1 MKKWIVF
8 LILAALLL
16 TLSCPVYA
24 SDFELDDKAVINGM
38 DGISWYQGY
47 TPTVKRDMLTICLP
61 VRSETAAGKITAS
74 LTLDDPNLL
83 LFRGQPGTV
92 TVSARNGMYPVK
104 ITVPLSQNR
113 RNGDYPAKIL
123 ITGKNENGAEIS
135 ETIPYVLRIRDG
147 QENPETVCPEITASG
162 ELTVGQECILRLT
175 VSNPTTALSMTDCVL
190 TVTDAAGEVLMSGSN
205 RLSFGE
211 VLPGENANV
220 EVPVTV
226 KGKAAVELHSL
237 SLKLTYQVLGEEK
250 TWEETI
256 AYPVTQEIRL
266 EQGEITMPSSTIQG
280 ELTTLSVPLMNMGKG
295 DICNAMVSLEIPELI
310 QRQSVLVGTIEPG
323 STGQAKLSFTPPKDA
338 LGDFSGRVTFSCEDA
353 YGNGEQ
359 WEVPVDIT
367 VEAAKPME
375 AGKTQEKK
383 ETPAWLLPGVCV
395 LCVLLLVGMLVQ
407 GSLLRSK
414 LHKLEEER
422 L

>member
-1 MKKWIVF
+1 MKKWTVF

-24 SDFELDDKAVINGM
+24 ADFELDDKAVINGM

-47 TPTVKRDMLTICLP
+47 TPTVQRDTLTICLP
-61 VRSETAAGKITAS
+61 VRSETTEGKITAS

-175 VSNPTTALSMTDCVL
+175 VSNPTTALSMTDCVV
-190 TVTDAAGEVLMSGSN
+190 TVTDAAGDVLMSGSN

-237 SLKLTYQVLGEEK
+237 SLKLTYQVLGEE
-250 TWEETI
+250 TI
-256 AYPVTQEIRL
+256 AYPVAQEIRL

-338 LGDFSGRVTFSCEDA
+338 LGDFSGRVTFSCEDV

-359 WEVPVDIT
+359 WEVPIDISI
-367 VEAAKPME
+367 EAAKPVE
-375 AGKTQEKK
+375 EGKTQEKK
-383 ETPAWLLPGVCV
+383 ETPVWLLPGVCV

>member
-1 MKKWIVF
+1 MKKWTVF
-8 LILAALLL
+8 LILAALLFA
-16 TLSCPVYA
+16 LSCPVYA
-24 SDFELDDKAVINGM
+24 SDFELDEKAVINGM

-47 TPTVKRDMLTICLP
+47 TPTVQRDTLAICLP
-61 VRSETAAGKITAS
+61 VRSETAVGKITVS
-74 LTLDDPNLL
+74 LTLDDPDLL

-92 TVSARNGMYPVK
+92 TVSAWNGMYPVK
-104 ITVPLSQNR
+104 ITVPLSQSR

-123 ITGKNENGAEIS
+123 ITGKNENGAGIS

-147 QENPETVCPEITASG
+147 QENPETICPEITAAG
-162 ELTVGQECILRLT
+162 DLTVGEECVLRLT
-175 VSNPTTALSMTDCVL
+175 VSNPTATLSMTDCEL
-190 TVTDAAGEVLMSGSN
+190 TLTDSAGEVLMSGSN
-205 RLSFGE
+205 RLAFGE
-211 VLPGENANV
+211 VLPGTNANV

-237 SLKLTYQVLGEEK
+237 SLKLTYRVLGEEK

-266 EQGEITMPSSTIQG
+266 EQGEITMPASAIQG

-310 QRQSVLVGTIEPG
+310 QRQSVLVGTLEPG
-323 STGQAKLSFTPPKDA
+323 ATGQAKLSFMPPKDA
-338 LGDFSGRVTFSCEDA
+338 LGDYSGKVTFSCEDA

-367 VEAAKPME
+367 VEAAKPVE
-375 AGKTQEKK
+375 EGKTQEKK
-383 ETPAWLLPGVCV
+383 ETPALLLPGVCV
-395 LCVLLLVGMLVQ
+395 LCVLLLAGMLVQ
-407 GSLLRSK
+407 GALLRSK

>member
-1 MKKWIVF
+1 
-8 LILAALLL
+8 
-16 TLSCPVYA
+16 
-24 SDFELDDKAVINGM
+24 
-38 DGISWYQGY
+38 
-47 TPTVKRDMLTICLP
+47 MLTICLP
-61 VRSETAAGKITAS
+61 VRSETTAGKITAS
-74 LTLDDPNLL
+74 LTLDNPDLL

-104 ITVPLSQNR
+104 ITVPLSQSR

-123 ITGKNENGAEIS
+123 ITGKNENGAAIS

-190 TVTDAAGEVLMSGSN
+190 TVTDAAGDVLMSGSN

-211 VLPGENANV
+211 VLPGTNADV

-323 STGQAKLSFTPPKDA
+323 ATGQAKLSFTPPKDA

>member
-1 MKKWIVF
+1 MKKWSVF

-38 DGISWYQGY
+38 DGISWHQGY
-47 TPTVKRDMLTICLP
+47 TPTVKRDTMTICLP

-74 LTLDDPNLL
+74 LTLDDPNVLL
-83 LFRGQPGTV
+83 LRGQPGSV
-92 TVSARNGMYPVK
+92 TVSARNGIYPVK
-104 ITVPLSQNR
+104 ISVPLSQSR

-123 ITGKNENGAEIS
+123 LTGKNENGEEIS
-135 ETIPYVLRIRDG
+135 ETISYVLRIRDG
-147 QENPETVCPEITASG
+147 QSNPESLTPEITASG
-162 ELTVGQECILRLT
+162 ELNVGQECILRLT
-175 VSNPTTALSMTDCVL
+175 VSNPTATLSMTDCEL
-190 TVTDAAGEVLMSGSN
+190 TLTDSAGEVLMSGSN
-205 RLSFGE
+205 RMSFGE
-211 VLPGENANV
+211 VLPGENADV
-220 EVPVTV
+220 EVPVAV

-237 SLKLTYQVLGEEK
+237 SLKLTYRVLGEEK

-256 AYPVTQEIRL
+256 AYPVNQEIRL
-266 EQGEITMPSSTIQG
+266 EQGEITMPSSAIQG

-323 STGQAKLSFTPPKDA
+323 ATGQAKLSFTPPKDA
-338 LGDFSGRVTFSCEDA
+338 LGDYSGRVTFSCEDA

-359 WEVPVDIT
+359 WEVPVDISI
-367 VEAAKPME
+367 EAAKPVE

-383 ETPAWLLPGVCV
+383 EAPAWLLPGVCV
-395 LCVLLLVGMLVQ
+395 LCVLLLAGMVVQ

>member
-1 MKKWIVF
+1 MKKWTVF

-16 TLSCPVYA
+16 TLRCPVSA
-24 SDFELDDKAVINGM
+24 SDFELDEKAVINGM
-38 DGISWYQGY
+38 DGVSWYQGY
-47 TPTVKRDMLTICLP
+47 TPTVRRDMLTICLP
-61 VRSETAAGKITAS
+61 VRSETAAGKLTAT
-74 LTLDDPNLL
+74 LALDDPDLL

-92 TVSARNGMYPVK
+92 TVSARNGIYPVK

-123 ITGKNENGAEIS
+123 LAGKNENGEDIS
-135 ETIPYVLRIRDG
+135 KTISYVLRVRDG
-147 QENPETVCPEITASG
+147 QSNPESLVPEIGASG
-162 ELTVGQECILRLT
+162 DLTVGESCVLHLT
-175 VSNPTTALSMTDCVL
+175 VSNPTTSLSMTECSL
-190 TVTDAAGEVLMSGSN
+190 TLTDPAGEVLMSGSN
-205 RLSFGE
+205 RMAFGE
-211 VLPGENANV
+211 VLPGETADV

-256 AYPVTQEIRL
+256 AFPVTQEIRL
-266 EQGEITMPSSTIQG
+266 EQGEISMPSSAIQG

-295 DICNAMVSLEIPELI
+295 DIHNAMVSLEIPELI

-323 STGQAKLSFTPPKDA
+323 TTGQAKLTFTPGKDA
-338 LGDFSGRVTFSCEDA
+338 LGDYSGRVTFSCEDA

-359 WEVPVDIT
+359 WEVPIDIT
-367 VEAAKPME
+367 VEAAKPVE
-375 AGKTQEKK
+375 AEKTQEKK
-383 ETPAWLLPGVCV
+383 QTPAWLLPGVSV
-395 LCVLLLVGMLVQ
+395 LCVLLLAGLIVQ
-407 GSLLRSK
+407 GALLRSK

>member
-1 MKKWIVF
+1 MKKWTVF
-8 LILAALLL
+8 LILAALLFA
-16 TLSCPVYA
+16 LSCPVSA
-24 SDFELDDKAVINGM
+24 ADFTVDDKAVINGM
-38 DGISWYQGY
+38 DGVSWYQGY
-47 TPTVKRDMLTICLP
+47 TPTVRRDMLTICLP
-61 VRSETAAGKITAS
+61 VRSETAAGKLTAT
-74 LTLDDPNLL
+74 LALDDPDLL

-92 TVSARNGMYPVK
+92 TVSARNGIYPVK

-123 ITGKNENGAEIS
+123 LAGKNENGEDIS
-135 ETIPYVLRIRDG
+135 KTISYVLRVRDG
-147 QENPETVCPEITASG
+147 QSNPESLVPEIGASG
-162 ELTVGQECILRLT
+162 DLTVGESCVLHLT
-175 VSNPTTALSMTDCVL
+175 VSNPTTSLSMTECSL
-190 TVTDAAGEVLMSGSN
+190 TLTDPAGEVLMSGSN
-205 RLSFGE
+205 RMAFGE
-211 VLPGENANV
+211 VLPGETADV

-256 AYPVTQEIRL
+256 AFPVTQEIRL
-266 EQGEITMPSSTIQG
+266 EQGEISMPSSAIQG

-295 DICNAMVSLEIPELI
+295 DIHNAMVSLEIPELI

-323 STGQAKLSFTPPKDA
+323 ATGQAKLTFTPGKDA
-338 LGDFSGRVTFSCEDA
+338 LGDYSGRVTFSCEDA

-359 WEVPVDIT
+359 WEVPIDIT
-367 VEAAKPME
+367 VEAAKPVE
-375 AGKTQEKK
+375 VGKTQEKK

-395 LCVLLLVGMLVQ
+395 LCVLLLAGMVIQ
-407 GSLLRSK
+407 GALLRSK
-414 LHKLEEER
+414 LHSLEEER